1 MAGYSGTPLWKK
13 LGIEPG
19 MTVALFNAPQH
30 IESLLDGHPEG
41 VRFVS
46 RHPEGARMV
55 ICFATEADLLADLF
69 AAATEIIP
77 AHGAIWV
84 SWPKK
89 SSKVPTDITED
100 RLREMFL
107 PTGLVDVKVCAVDDT
122 WSGLKFMVRKENRDS
137 WHD

>member
-1 MAGYSGTPLWKK
+1 
-13 LGIEPG
+13 

-30 IESLLDGHPEG
+30 IESLLRGHPDG

-55 ICFATEADLLADLF
+55 FCFATEADHLIDLF
-69 AAATEIIP
+69 TAAKKIIP

-84 SWPKK
+84 AWPKK

-107 PTGLVDVKVCAVDDT
+107 PTGLVDAKACAVDDT
-122 WSGLKFMVRKENRDS
+122 WSALKFVVPKEDRQS
-137 WHD
+137 WHG

>member
-19 MTVALFNAPQH
+19 MTVALFNSPPH
-30 IESLLDGHPEG
+30 IESLLAGHPEG

-55 ICFATEADLLADLF
+55 ICFATEADHLTDLF
-69 AAATEIIP
+69 AAAIGIIP
-77 AHGAIWV
+77 AHGAIWAA
-84 SWPKK
+84 WPKK

-107 PTGLVDVKVCAVDDT
+107 PTGLVDVKVAAIDDT
-122 WSGLKFMVRKENRDS
+122 WSGLKFMVRKENRNS
-137 WHD
+137 WHG